1 MIKKTILETIS
12 LLLLAL
18 CIALLY
24 HFLSPSGITIFKK
37 RQTAPAVTSSVG
49 YPGGISHGG

>member
-1 MIKKTILETIS
+1 MTKKTILEIIS

-37 RQTAPAVTSSVG
+37 RQTAPDAASSLE
-49 YPGGISHGG
+49 YRGGISHGG

>member
-1 MIKKTILETIS
+1 MIKKTILESIS

-24 HFLSPSGITIFKK
+24 HFLSPSGITILKK
-37 RQTAPAVTSSVG
+37 RQTAPAATSSIG
-49 YPGGISHGG
+49 YRGGISHGE